1 MLELDDSVA
10 QIAGVGPRRA
20 EELRAAGILTVGD
33 LLMYLPMR
41 YEDRASTVP
50 IAELKPGMRT
60 GVMATV
66 LRVDWKGPPGP
77 RRQVEARIED
87 ESGEIVAVWFNQ
99 PYVAGSLE
107 IGEKL
112 QLFGR
117 VDQYREQLQIV
128 NPVMAAAE
136 PEAPSLHVGRPVPVY
151 RRIGSL
157 GPGMLRRLVASTLDA
172 LAAEVDRLPQAIRAG
187 QGLLST
193 ADALRE
199 VHYPP
204 LDADLSLWEELRS
217 EPHRALVTSEF
228 VDFQVVLS
236 LQRRKAVVE
245 QGVARTFPAGTLDS
259 VLAPLPF
266 RLTGAQGRVLDEVMA
281 DLASERPMHRLVQG
295 DVGCGKTAV
304 LGAAAMAVARG
315 GEQVAVLAPTEILA
329 RQHEATLGEW
339 GRQLG
344 VAVVALTGADPRP
357 HRRDVLARCAAGEP
371 MILVGT
377 HALLEP
383 DVDFARLGLVVIDEQ
398 HRFGVGQRAA
408 LRAKGK
414 RQGVQPDLLV
424 TTATPIPRSLALTL
438 YGDLD
443 ASRVDEMPPGRVP
456 VGTTQAPF
464 EGGRELVSRLRA
476 VVAAGGRAYVVAPA
490 IDADEEEPGGPVS
503 VVALRDELA
512 AALPRIGCGLLHGRL
527 DAATKASAIGA
538 FSRGDAPILVATT
551 VIEVGVDVPQA
562 TLMVI
567 VGAERFGLAQLHQLR
582 GRVGR
587 GAAAGECLL
596 LTTAAVSDTAR
607 ERLAAL
613 CDTHDGFV
621 LAEEDLRLRGAGEL
635 LGYRQTGPFG
645 FRIANP
651 RVHHDWLEQAHQVS
665 RTLVVSEDVE
675 AQAYRQALRD
685 SWAARMRLARAG

>member
-1 MLELDDSVA
+1 MLQLDDSVA
-10 QIAGVGPRRA
+10 QVAGVGPRRA

-50 IAELKPGMRT
+50 IADLRPGMRT
-60 GVMATV
+60 GVLATV
-66 LRVDWKGPPGP
+66 LRVRWKGPPGP
-77 RRQVEARIED
+77 RRQVEALLED
-87 ESGEIVAVWFNQ
+87 DSGEIAAIWFNQ
-99 PYVAGSLE
+99 PYVAARLE
-107 IGEKL
+107 VGETL
-112 QLFGR
+112 QVFGR
-117 VDQYREQLQIV
+117 VDQYRDQLQLV
-128 NPVMAAAE
+128 NPIMAEAE
-136 PEAPSLHVGRPVPVY
+136 PETPSLHVGRPVPVY

-157 GPGMLRRLVASTLDA
+157 GPGMLRRLLASTLDA
-172 LAAEVDRLPQAIRAG
+172 LSPEVDRLPEAVRAR

-193 ADALRE
+193 AEALRE

-204 LDADLSLWEELRS
+204 LDADLGSWEELRS
-217 EPHRALVTSEF
+217 EPHRTLVTNEF
-228 VDFQVVLS
+228 VDFQVVLA
-236 LQRRKAVVE
+236 LQRRKAVIE
-245 QGVARTFPAGTLDS
+245 EGVARSFPASTLDS

-266 RLTGAQGRVLDEVMA
+266 TLTGAQARVLTEVMA
-281 DLASERPMHRLVQG
+281 DLERDQPMHRLVQG

-304 LGAAAMAVARG
+304 LGAAAMAVAGG

-329 RQHEATLGEW
+329 RQHEVTLGEW

-344 VAVVALTGADPRP
+344 VSVLALTGADGQR
-357 HRRDVLARCAAGEP
+357 HRREVLSRCAAGEP
-371 MILVGT
+371 LILVGT

-383 DVDFARLGLVVIDEQ
+383 GVEFTHLGLVIIDEQ

-414 RQGVQPDLLV
+414 RQGIQPDLLV

-443 ASRVDEMPPGRVP
+443 ASRVDEMPPGRTP
-456 VGTTQAPF
+456 VATAQEPF
-464 EGGRELVSRLRA
+464 AGVGELVGRLEA

-490 IDADEEEPGGPVS
+490 IDADEEEAGDPAS
-503 VVALRDELA
+503 VISLRDELA
-512 AALPRIGCGLLHGRL
+512 AVLPGIDCGLLHGRL
-527 DAATKASAIGA
+527 DAATKAATIQA
-538 FSRGDAPILVATT
+538 FSRGTTPILAATT
-551 VIEVGVDVPQA
+551 VIEVGVDVPEA

-567 VGAERFGLAQLHQLR
+567 VAAERFGLAQLHQLR

-587 GAAAGECLL
+587 GTAGAACLL
-596 LTTAAVSDTAR
+596 LTTGSVTDMAR

-613 CDTHDGFV
+613 CETHDGFV
-621 LAEEDLRLRGAGEL
+621 LAEQDLRLRGSGEL

-651 RVHHDWLEQAHQVS
+651 RVHHDWLEQAHEVS
-665 RTLVVSEDVE
+665 RTLVESEDE
-675 AQAYRQALRD
+675 AASLYRQALRD